1 LDKLVVQVV
10 VAESQDRLEPLEP
23 TQHLVLIFLL
33 QTFQFLQCLVLAAA
47 AEAEEQMDLMD
58 PLLVVMAELVE
69 PQEAAQEALEMAQV
83 PTKIH
88 MDTEVLIQ
96 AVVTEIQ
103 DQQQILLVLAVAA
116 VEVLAIPHIL
126 DILQAVVETAEMDL

>member
-1 LDKLVVQVV
+1 
-10 VAESQDRLEPLEP
+10 
-23 TQHLVLIFLL
+23 LIFLL